1 MEIEKTDQTI
11 DEGLYSRQLYV
22 LGHDAMKKMGSS
34 NVLIVGLKGLGVEIA
49 KNVVL
54 AGVKSVTLYDPE
66 PVKISDLS
74 SQFFLREED
83 VGKPRATI
91 SAPRLAELN
100 QYVPISILEGELTN
114 DKIRNF
120 QVVVLT
126 ETPLKKQLEIN
137 DFTHANEI
145 HFISTDVRGLFG
157 IAFNDFGE
165 EFQVIDATGENPIT
179 GMVAAITKEVDG
191 VVTCLDE
198 SRHGLEDGEYV
209 TFTEIKG
216 MEVLNNCEPRKIK
229 VLGPYTFSIGDT
241 SDYGDYISGGIF
253 TQVKQPKTVQFKS
266 LRESLRKP
274 DFLISDFAKWDRPG
288 QLHIGFQAL
297 HKFVESHGLLPRPHN
312 ETDAEELVRLARDIN
327 DQCEEKIEL
336 DDKLLKQ
343 LAYGASGDL
352 SPMVALFGGL
362 VAQEVL
368 KACSG
373 KFHPIQQYFYFD
385 SLESL
390 PDDIVLNEESCAP
403 CNSRY
408 DGQIAVFGKDFQHR
422 IANFREFLV
431 GAGAIGCEML
441 KNWAMMGL
449 GTGPRGAIHVTDM
462 DTIEKS
468 NLNRQFLFRPGDVGK
483 LKSETAA
490 AAINKMN
497 PTTIGKVIAH
507 QDRVGVETENVYNDD
522 FFEHL
527 DGVTNALDNV
537 DARKYMDRRC
547 VYFRRPLLESGTLG
561 TKGNTQIVIP
571 YLTESY
577 SSSQDPPEK
586 AIPICTLKNFPNAIE
601 HTIQWARDL
610 FEGLFKAPAEN
621 VNLYLSQ
628 PGFVDATTKQGGTAK
643 ETLEGIKNFLV
654 DERPLTFEECIAWAR
669 LKFEEYFNNNIQQL
683 LFNFPKDTIT
693 STGAKFWS
701 GPKRAPDV
709 IVFDAN
715 NENHIEFIVTAANLH
730 AFNYGLKG
738 ETNREYI
745 KNILSNVIV
754 PEFHPKSGVKIQVQE
769 NETIQQTADEKE
781 LQDIIASLP
790 DPASIPGFRLN
801 PVEFE
806 KDDDTNFH
814 IDFITATSNLRA
826 ANYGIQPADRHK
838 TKFIAGKII
847 PAIATTTSLVTG
859 LVCLELYKIIA
870 GRNKLED
877 YKNGFVNLALPFFGF
892 SEPIAMPKFKYHEKE
907 WSLWDRFDIEG
918 DLTLQE
924 FLNYFEKNH
933 ELEVTMLSC
942 GASMLYAFFLQG
954 RKKEERKNMR
964 LSELVESIAKKPI
977 PTHVKALTL
986 EMVVNDRDGE
996 DVEVPYVRL
1005 AIRQ

>member
-1 MEIEKTDQTI
+1 MEPEQTI

-54 AGVKSVTLYDPE
+54 AGVKSVTLHDPE
-66 PVKISDLS
+66 LVRISDLS
-74 SQFFLREED
+74 TQFFLREDD
-83 VGKPRATI
+83 VGKPRASI
-91 SAPRLAELN
+91 SAPRLSELN
-100 QYVPISILEGELTN
+100 QYVPISILEGELTS

-137 DFTHANEI
+137 DFTHANGI

-157 IAFNDFGE
+157 IAFNDFGN
-165 EFQVIDATGENPIT
+165 EFQVIDTTGENPVS
-179 GMVAAITKEVDG
+179 GMVAAVTKEEDG

-216 MEVLNNCEPRKIK
+216 MEELNNCEPKKIK

-241 SDYGDYISGGIF
+241 SSYGDYTSGGIF
-253 TQVKQPKTVQFKS
+253 TQVKQPKIIQFKS

-274 DFLISDFAKWDRPG
+274 EFVISDYAKWDRPS

-297 HKFVESHGLLPRPHN
+297 HEFLETRGSLPRPHN
-312 ETDAEELVRLARDIN
+312 EADAEEIVRLAKSIN
-327 DQCEEKIEL
+327 DQCEDKIEL

-343 LAYGASGDL
+343 LSYGASGSL
-352 SPMVALFGGL
+352 SPMVAVLGGL

-373 KFHPIQQYFYFD
+373 KFNPIQQYFYFD

-390 PDDIVLNEESCAP
+390 PDDDLNEENCAP

-408 DGQIAVFGKDFQHR
+408 DGQIAVFGRDFQHK

-449 GTGPRGAIHVTDM
+449 GTGQGAIHVTDM

-468 NLNRQFLFRPGDVGK
+468 NLNRQFLFRPGDVSK
-483 LKSETAA
+483 LKSETAVV
-490 AAINKMN
+490 AIGKMN
-497 PTTIGKVIAH
+497 PDTIGKVIAH
-507 QDRVGVETENVYNDD
+507 QDRVGVETENVYNDN
-522 FFEHL
+522 FFENL

-547 VYFRRPLLESGTLG
+547 VYFRKPLLESGTLG
-561 TKGNTQIVIP
+561 TKGNTQVVIP

-586 AIPICTLKNFPNAIE
+586 SIPICTLKNFPNAIE

-610 FEGLFKAPAEN
+610 FEGLFKVPAEN
-621 VNLYLSQ
+621 VNMYLSQ
-628 PGFVDATTKQGGTAK
+628 PGFVEGTLKQGGSAK
-643 ETLEGIKNFLV
+643 EILEGIQNFLV
-654 DERPLTFEECIAWAR
+654 TARPLTFEACVAWAR

-683 LFNFPKDTIT
+683 LFNFPKDSVT

-701 GPKRAPDV
+701 GPKRAPEP
-709 IVFDAN
+709 IIFDAN
-715 NENHIEFIVTAANLH
+715 IDAHMEFIATAANLH

-738 ETNREYI
+738 ETNRDII
-745 KNILSNVIV
+745 KNVLNTVFV
-754 PEFHPKSGVKIQVQE
+754 PEFHPRSGVKIQVQE
-769 NETIQQTADEKE
+769 NENIQQTTDETE
-781 LQDIIASLP
+781 LQEIVSSLP
-790 DPASIPGFRLN
+790 DPTSIPGFRLN

-826 ANYGIQPADRHK
+826 INYGIQPADRHK

-870 GRNKLED
+870 GKNKLEE

-892 SEPIAMPKFKYHEKE
+892 SEPIAMPKFQYHETE

-924 FLNYFEKNH
+924 FLDYFAKNH

-954 RKKEERKNMR
+954 KKREERKNMR
-964 LSELVESIAKKPI
+964 LSELVESISKKPV
-977 PTHVKALTL
+977 PPHVKALTL

-1005 AIRQ
+1005 VIRA

>member
-1 MEIEKTDQTI
+1 METEQTI

-22 LGHDAMKKMGSS
+22 LGHEAMKKMGSS

-66 PVKISDLS
+66 SVRISDLS
-74 SQFFLREED
+74 TQFFLRDDD
-83 VGKPRATI
+83 VGKPRASI
-91 SAPRLAELN
+91 SAPRLSELN
-100 QYVPISILEGELTN
+100 QYVPISVLEGELTS

-137 DFTHANEI
+137 DFTHVNGI

-157 IAFNDFGE
+157 IAFNDFGN
-165 EFQVIDATGENPIT
+165 EFQVIDTTGENPVS
-179 GMVAAITKEVDG
+179 GMVAAITKEEDS

-216 MEVLNNCEPRKIK
+216 MEELNNCEPKKIK

-241 SDYGDYISGGIF
+241 SSYGDYTSGGIF
-253 TQVKQPKTVQFKS
+253 TQVKQPKTIQFKS

-274 DFLISDFAKWDRPG
+274 EFVISDYAKWDRPG
-288 QLHIGFQAL
+288 HLHIGFQAL
-297 HKFVESHGLLPRPHN
+297 HEFFETRGSLPRPHN
-312 ETDAEELVRLARDIN
+312 EADAEEIVRLAKNIN
-327 DQCEEKIEL
+327 DQCEDKNEL

-343 LAYGASGDL
+343 LAYGAAGSL
-352 SPMVALFGGL
+352 SPMVAVLGGL

-373 KFHPIQQYFYFD
+373 KFNPIQQYFYFD

-390 PDDIVLNEESCAP
+390 PDDNLTEENCAP

-408 DGQIAVFGKDFQHR
+408 DGQIAVFGRDFQHK

-449 GTGPRGAIHVTDM
+449 GTGKGAVHVTDM

-468 NLNRQFLFRPGDVGK
+468 NLNRQFLFRPADVGK

-490 AAINKMN
+490 AAIGKMN
-497 PTTIGKVIAH
+497 PETIGKVIAH
-507 QDRVGVETENVYNDD
+507 QDRVGVETENIYNDT
-522 FFEHL
+522 FFEKL

-547 VYFRRPLLESGTLG
+547 VYFRKPLLESGTLG
-561 TKGNTQIVIP
+561 TKGNTQVIIP

-586 AIPICTLKNFPNAIE
+586 SIPICTLTNFPNAIE
-601 HTIQWARDL
+601 HTIQWARDK
-610 FEGLFKAPAEN
+610 FEELFKVPAEN
-621 VNLYLSQ
+621 VNMYLSQ
-628 PGFVDATTKQGGTAK
+628 AGYVEGTLK
-643 ETLEGIKNFLV
+643 HGSGSKGILEGIQNFLV
-654 DERPLTFEECIAWAR
+654 TARPLTFEACVAWAR

-683 LFNFPKDTIT
+683 LFNFPKD
-693 STGAKFWS
+693 S
-701 GPKRAPDV
+701 
-709 IVFDAN
+709 DA
-715 NENHIEFIVTAANLH
+715 HMEFIATAANLH

-738 ETNREYI
+738 ETSREFI
-745 KNILSNVIV
+745 KNVLNTVIV

-769 NETIQQTADEKE
+769 NETIQQTTDESE
-781 LQDIIASLP
+781 LQEIVMSLP

-814 IDFITATSNLRA
+814 IDFIAATSNLRA
-826 ANYGIQPADRHK
+826 INYGIQPADRHK

-870 GRNKLED
+870 GKNKLED

-892 SEPIAMPKFKYHEKE
+892 SEPIAMPKFQYHETE

-924 FLNYFEKNH
+924 FLDYFAKNH

-954 RKKEERKNMR
+954 KKREERKNMR
-964 LSELVESIAKKPI
+964 LSELVESISKKPV
-977 PTHVKALTL
+977 PPHVKALTL
-986 EMVVNDRDGE
+986 EMVVNDRSGE

-1005 AIRQ
+1005 AIRT